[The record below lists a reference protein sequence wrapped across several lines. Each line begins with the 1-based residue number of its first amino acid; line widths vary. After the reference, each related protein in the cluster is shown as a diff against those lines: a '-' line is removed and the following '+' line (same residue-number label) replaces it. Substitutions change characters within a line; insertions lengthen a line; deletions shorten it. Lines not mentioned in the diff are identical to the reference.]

1 MSLETWAGTG
11 SRRTLNASPWC
22 PVLLLR
28 TEGSHDIFFRS
39 DDMSQPVFYEASS
52 QGVNTS

>member
-1 MSLETWAGTG
+1 MNLETWAGTG
-11 SRRTLNASPWC
+11 SWRTLNASPWC

-28 TEGSHDIFFRS
+28 TEGSHDIFFRR